1 MVSAFII
8 VLFVITFVVS
18 SDTVVKE
25 MDKHH
30 NEDPVFKL
38 VHKGFRTLLMTR
50 SVTYLGV
57 LTPLLAAVG
66 LDSVFSLAA
75 YFSGGGG

>member
-1 MVSAFII
+1 
-8 VLFVITFVVS
+8 
-18 SDTVVKE
+18 
-25 MDKHH
+25 
-30 NEDPVFKL
+30 
-38 VHKGFRTLLMTR
+38 MTR